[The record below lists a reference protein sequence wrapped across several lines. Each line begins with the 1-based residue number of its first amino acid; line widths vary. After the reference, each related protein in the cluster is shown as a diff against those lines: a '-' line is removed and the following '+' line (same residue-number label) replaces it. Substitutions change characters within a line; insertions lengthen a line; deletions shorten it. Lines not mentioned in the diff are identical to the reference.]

1 LKISIAPKPPILGAL
16 IPVPPE
22 LGARGRINAALSPVC
37 SKGNFERLGYGKIPL
52 SPIVFRLYGLSAK
65 RSLPRLSLPMRAVCR
80 QATVDRAG
88 PNDTDVVKDFTKG
101 LFTLFGLVLN
111 ALIAIELLE
120 NLGGYLSRHILQVE
134 LVISTSLIAV
144 ARKIIILDLEK
155 TTNLDILAFAATIL
169 ALAVAYWVVRSV
181 NPQAKGH

>member
-1 LKISIAPKPPILGAL
+1 MQPFLRYAQKATLNVWAMAKS
-16 IPVPPE
+16 
-22 LGARGRINAALSPVC
+22 R
-37 SKGNFERLGYGKIPL
+37 
-52 SPIVFRLYGLSAK
+52 FR
-65 RSLPRLSLPMRAVCR
+65 RLSSGFTAFQQNDRFLDLVC
-80 QATVDRAG
+80 QCVQFVAKLLSIVLVLVIFVSVIQLLQYFVLDFVKTAFTAT